1 MKKTAYPNHIST
13 TILTMKSKEKQA
25 KKAAASSNA
34 KIKATKKSGGGGLD
48 EIDSLFAQKKQSDKE
63 LQQQIIHEKEQAK
76 IERKRRKQARL
87 EEEAEEVALRG
98 GGALSAAAGGEKKGS
113 ATSAPETLH
122 SKAMKLGK
130 LSYTRSDL
138 EELNDKSKSE
148 RKDKWASD
156 GLGGI
161 FNGEGFT
168 GRKDDGHRVF
178 KAHLMNKEGFGQSPD
193 CPFDCNC
200 CFI

>member
-1 MKKTAYPNHIST
+1 MNKRADTSLIST
-13 TILTMKSKEKQA
+13 TMKSKEKQA
-25 KKAAASSNA
+25 KKASSNA
-34 KIKATKKSGGGGLD
+34 KIKQPTKKQKSGGLD

-63 LQQQIIHEKEQAK
+63 LQQQILEEKEQAK
-76 IERKRRKQARL
+76 IERMRRKQARL
-87 EEEAEEVALRG
+87 EEEAEEMTLRG
-98 GGALSAAAGGEKKGS
+98 GSGGAGEKKGS
-113 ATSAPETLH
+113 ATHASEALQ
-122 SKAMKLGK
+122 SKAIKLGK

-138 EELNDKSKSE
+138 DELNGSSKSE

-161 FNGEGFT
+161 FNGEGYT

-178 KAHLMNKEGFGQSPD
+178 KAHLMNKEGSGQTAD
-193 CPFDCNC
+193 CPFDCDC

>member
-1 MKKTAYPNHIST
+1 MKKRAETNLIST
-13 TILTMKSKEKQA
+13 STLPMKSKEKQA
-25 KKAAASSNA
+25 KKAPSNA
-34 KIKATKKSGGGGLD
+34 KIKATKKSGGLD
-48 EIDSLFAQKKQSDKE
+48 EIESLFARKKKSDKE
-63 LQQQIIHEKEQAK
+63 LQQQITHEKEQAK
-76 IERKRRKQARL
+76 IARKRRKQARM
-87 EEEAEEVALRG
+87 EEEADEITLRG
-98 GGALSAAAGGEKKGS
+98 SSSVAAAAGPEKKGS
-113 ATSAPETLH
+113 NFSASSAPEALH
-122 SKAMKLGK
+122 AKAVKLGK

-138 EELNDKSKSE
+138 EQLNEKSKLE

-193 CPFDCNC
+193 CPFDCDC

>member
-1 MKKTAYPNHIST
+1 
-13 TILTMKSKEKQA
+13 MKSKEKQA
-25 KKAAASSNA
+25 KKASSNA
-34 KIKATKKSGGGGLD
+34 KIKATKKSGGGGGLD

-87 EEEAEEVALRG
+87 EEEAEEMTLRG
-98 GGALSAAAGGEKKGS
+98 GASSASAAGEKKGS
-113 ATSAPETLH
+113 VTSAPEALH
-122 SKAMKLGK
+122 AKAMKLGK

-148 RKDKWASD
+148 RKDKWACD

-161 FNGEGFT
+161 FNGEGYT

>member
-1 MKKTAYPNHIST
+1 
-13 TILTMKSKEKQA
+13 MKSKEKQA
-25 KKAAASSNA
+25 KKASSNA
-34 KIKATKKSGGGGLD
+34 KIKATKKSSGGGLD

-87 EEEAEEVALRG
+87 EEEAEELTLRG
-98 GGALSAAAGGEKKGS
+98 GASSAAAAGVGVKKGS
-113 ATSAPETLH
+113 ATSAPEALYA
-122 SKAMKLGK
+122 KAMKLGK

-138 EELNDKSKSE
+138 EQLNDNKSE

-193 CPFDCNC
+193 CPFDCDC

>member
-1 MKKTAYPNHIST
+1 
-13 TILTMKSKEKQA
+13 MKSKEKQA
-25 KKAAASSNA
+25 KKNASSASSNA
-34 KIKATKKSGGGGLD
+34 KIKQPTKKHISTGGLD

-63 LQQQIIHEKEQAK
+63 LQQQILEEKEQAK

-87 EEEAEEVALRG
+87 EEEAEEMTLRG
-98 GGALSAAAGGEKKGS
+98 GGAAVGEKKGS
-113 ATSAPETLH
+113 ATSASEVLH
-122 SKAMKLGK
+122 AKAIKLGK

-138 EELNDKSKSE
+138 EELNGKNSKSE

-161 FNGEGFT
+161 FNGEGYT

-178 KAHLMNKEGFGQSPD
+178 KAHLMNKEGSGQTAD
-193 CPFDCNC
+193 CPFDCDC